1 MPGYVHQHKASR
13 AEVSI
18 KWISTIFIALLFL
31 VCLIH
36 SKISLLALSS
46 DMHASNDNLDR
57 HARCR
62 MFVILQIISLV
73 PHVINLI
80 RGVWGGVLRRDREW
94 PKGKVML
101 FAVSLLMFGF

>member
-13 AEVSI
+13 AEVAI
-18 KWISTIFIALLFL
+18 KWISTIVIALLFL
-31 VCLIH
+31 ACLIQ

-46 DMHASNDNLDR
+46 AMHASNDYLDR
-57 HARCR
+57 DARCR
-62 MFVILQIISLV
+62 MFVLLQIIALV

-80 RGVWGGVLRRDREW
+80 RGVWGGVLRRDRKW

-101 FAVSLLMFGF
+101 VAVSMLMFGF